1 MASNQTVKINLPISG
16 MSCASCVNK
25 VDKKLNAI
33 DGVQAN
39 VNLAAEKADINAPA
53 SFSSTALQ
61 QALDELGYTS
71 HYDQFEIDI
80 IGMSC
85 ASCVGKVEKALIA
98 LPGVIEAT
106 VNLANE
112 KAYVKA
118 FAGNIDI
125 PQLLQAVKDSGFDA
139 QPVSEDHDDKTE
151 QKEQEIQLLKRD
163 LWIAAILTLPV
174 FILGMG
180 EHMGLGTWIATH
192 LGDFYNGLIQFAFT
206 TAIIVGP
213 GWRFFKVG
221 IPAIARRAP
230 EMNSLVALG
239 SGAAW
244 LFSTVVTFGG
254 NIVPDESRH
263 YYFEAAAVIIT
274 LILFG
279 RLLEARAKGRTGE
292 AVQRLLSLQEKTARK
307 LVGDKTE
314 EVDINSLTVGDL
326 IIIRPGE
333 RISLDGIITQGESL
347 VDESMLTGEPLAVSK
362 GVNDLVTGGT
372 LNSTGALTVKITHVG
387 KDTRLAQIIN
397 MVEQAQ
403 AAKLPIQSLLDRVT
417 NVFVPIVMLMA
428 ALTFAVW
435 LFFGPEPALTMA
447 LVNAVA
453 VLIIACPCAMGLA
466 TPTSIMVGTG
476 RAADMGVLFHK
487 GDALQTLNQ
496 CKMVAFDKTGT
507 LTEGKPTL
515 TDIITLAQY
524 SEDQVLSWAA
534 SVEQGSEHSLA
545 QAILGAAAERNLGLQ
560 SVEHFTATAG
570 KGVQAQLDGKQIA
583 LGGDVLLSSLGIDN
597 AELNKQAQALAND
610 GKTRL
615 FMLVDNQPV
624 ALLAITDPIRDS
636 AKQTISALHA
646 AGLKTAMIS
655 GDNQQTAEAIA
666 RQLGIDEVYGGVL
679 PEGKVEKIKEMRARF
694 GEVAFVGDGINDA
707 PALAEADAG
716 IAVGSGTDVA
726 IEAADV
732 VLMNTNLT
740 SVSNAF
746 RISSAT
752 LRNIRQNL
760 FWAFAYNILLIPVA
774 AGVLYPAWGILLSPM
789 LASGAMAMSSVFVVT
804 NALRLK
810 RFKAA

>member
-151 QKEQEIQLLKRD
+151 QKEHEIQLLKRD

-244 LFSTVVTFGG
+244 LFSTVVTFGD
-254 NIVPDESRH
+254 NIVPEESRH